1 MSLLDIDQILEATEK
16 LTTPSITNLTYNKV
30 QAYKNDILQRIGL
43 PRERLKEYNKKLKEY
58 RYCSDVSDIQDGRFI
73 RWISLKNPNDLKL
86 RNGAFVSDILILNNG
101 LHVQC
106 RNRGRVFQIKYDEC
120 EIFQKLTR
128 EEHILLSVLSN
139 LEK

>member
-1 MSLLDIDQILEATEK
+1 MSLLDIEEILQATEK
-16 LTTPSITNLTYNKV
+16 LTTPSITNLTYAKV
-30 QAYKNDILQRIGL
+30 QKYKNDTLQRIGL
-43 PRERLKEYNKKLKEY
+43 PREKLKEYNKKLKDY
-58 RYCSDVSDIQDGRFI
+58 RYCDDVSDIQDGRFI
-73 RWISLKNPNDLKL
+73 RWISLKNPDDLKL
-86 RNGAFVSDILILNNG
+86 RNGAFVSEILILNNG

-106 RNRGRVFQIKYDEC
+106 RNRNRVFQMKYDEC

>member
-1 MSLLDIDQILEATEK
+1 LKRDK
-16 LTTPSITNLTYNKV
+16 LKT
-30 QAYKNDILQRIGL
+30 
-43 PRERLKEYNKKLKEY
+43 YNKKLKEY
-58 RYCSDVSDIQDGRFI
+58 RYCDDISDIQDGRFI
-73 RWISLKNPNDLKL
+73 RWISLKDPENVTL
-86 RNGAFVSDILILNNG
+86 RNGAYVSEILILKNG

-106 RNRGRVFQIKYDEC
+106 MNRGRVFQIKYDEC

>member
-16 LTTPSITNLTYNKV
+16 LTTPSITNLTYSKI

-43 PRERLKEYNKKLKEY
+43 PRERLKEYNKKLKDY

-73 RWISLKNPNDLKL
+73 RWISLKNPDDLKL
-86 RNGAFVSDILILNNG
+86 RNGAFVSDILILDNG

-106 RNRGRVFQIKYDEC
+106 RNRGRVFQIK
-120 EIFQKLTR
+120 
-128 EEHILLSVLSN
+128 
-139 LEK
+139 

>member
-43 PRERLKEYNKKLKEY
+43 PREKLKEYNKKLKEY

-73 RWISLKNPNDLKL
+73 RWISLKNPDDLKL

-106 RNRGRVFQIKYDEC
+106 RNRGRVFQIKYDGC

>member
-1 MSLLDIDQILEATEK
+1 MSLLDIEEILEATEK
-16 LTTPSITNLTYNKV
+16 LTTPSITSLTYNKV
-30 QAYKNDILQRIGL
+30 QKYKNDVLQRAGL
-43 PRERLKEYNKKLKEY
+43 SRDKLKSYNKKLKEY
-58 RYCSDVSDIQDGRFI
+58 RYCDDISDIQDGRFI
-73 RWISLKNPNDLKL
+73 RWISLKDPENVTL

-101 LHVQC
+101 LHIQC
-106 RNRGRVFQIKYDEC
+106 KNRGRVFQIKYDEC

>member
-1 MSLLDIDQILEATEK
+1 MKDGKYILSNVKNPDKKIIIEPSKYIDLNVLFNK
-16 LTTPSITNLTYNKV
+16 LKT
-30 QAYKNDILQRIGL
+30 
-43 PRERLKEYNKKLKEY
+43 YNKKLKEY
-58 RYCSDVSDIQDGRFI
+58 RYCDDISDIQDGRFI
-73 RWISLKNPNDLKL
+73 RWISLKDPENVTL
-86 RNGAFVSDILILNNG
+86 RNGAYVSEILILKNG

-106 RNRGRVFQIKYDEC
+106 MNRGRVFQIKYDEC